1 MKNKDKIV
9 YTLNE
14 IINENEEI
22 MRPGT
27 PRALLIAESKSANI
41 ENPAALDHEEEEY
54 EVSSGLLRDSE
65 ADEWVVNPAIK
76 SKYETN

>member
-41 ENPAALDHEEEEY
+41 ENLAALDHEEEE
-54 EVSSGLLRDSE
+54 
-65 ADEWVVNPAIK
+65 
-76 SKYETN
+76 

>member
-1 MKNKDKIV
+1 MRQEIINKDKIV

-14 IINENEEI
+14 INNENEDN

-27 PRALLIAESKSANI
+27 PRALLVDE
-41 ENPAALDHEEEEY
+41 EEEEY

-65 ADEWVVNPAIK
+65 ADE
-76 SKYETN
+76 